1 MPNSNQFKNQDLK
14 KILQIP
20 EIRNVLISALIV
32 ISVVVYLYFF
42 KFAGNITGF
51 FRIGSVL
58 PLSPFLNPDQTFI
71 FKDELGYD
79 GQQFLSLA
87 LDPFLSDLDT
97 LESLDHPAYRYRR
110 ILYPLLSYFFG
121 FGNPQLIPYVMV
133 AINAI
138 AIILIVWLASL
149 YFKTQD
155 FNINQALFTLCIPG
169 IWIVLSLSTSDLLT
183 GLFFVATFYFYTQN
197 KPIYTGLMVSLACLT
212 RETMLLLC
220 VALAFTVIFK
230 KQYDYLKFLVLA
242 IIPPIAWNFYV
253 LSLNLLGTS
262 GTGNF
267 GLPFVGIIKKF
278 ISLLTGGFGGNKIFE
293 AYLFV
298 LLILAFILTLWLS
311 YRNRSQTSLLLVSG
325 LMYFG
330 MFAMTS
336 LYILNYYLDYSRVF
350 IDVYFLAL
358 LSLNLSQFPYKTI
371 FFSAS
376 GLASLAFL
384 ALHS

>member
-1 MPNSNQFKNQDLK
+1 MPNFNQFKNQDLR
-14 KILQIP
+14 KILQAP
-20 EIRNVLISALIV
+20 EIKNVLISAFIV
-32 ISVVVYLYFF
+32 ISVIVYLYLF
-42 KFAGNITGF
+42 KFSGNITGF

-58 PLSPFLNPDQTFI
+58 PLSPFLTPDQTFI

-87 LDPFLSDLDT
+87 LDPFFRDLDT

-110 ILYPLLSYFFG
+110 ILYPLLSYLLG
-121 FGNPQLIPYVMV
+121 FGNPILIPYVMV

-138 AIILIVWLASL
+138 AIILIVWLATL
-149 YFKTQD
+149 YFKSQD

-169 IWIVLSLSTSDLLT
+169 IWIVLSLSTSDLVT
-183 GLFFVATFYFYTQN
+183 GLFFVAAFYFYTQN
-197 KPIYTGLMVSLACLT
+197 KPIYTSLMVSLACLT
-212 RETMLLLC
+212 RETMLLLWL
-220 VALAFTVIFK
+220 ALVFTVIFRK
-230 KQYDYLKFLVLA
+230 KYDYLRFLVLA
-242 IIPPIAWNFYV
+242 IVPPLIWNFYV
-253 LSLNLLGTS
+253 LSLNLLGS
-262 GTGNF
+262 PGTGNF
-267 GLPFVGIIKKF
+267 GFPFWGIIQK
-278 ISLLTGGFGGNKIFE
+278 IIGLITGGLSGNKLFE
-293 AYLFV
+293 AYLFI
-298 LLILAFILTLWLS
+298 LLILAFVLTLGLS

-330 MFAMTS
+330 MFVMTS

-350 IDVYFLAL
+350 IDIYFLAL
-358 LSLNLSQFPYKTI
+358 LSLNISQFPYKTI